1 MEYEFTNLQVPQK
14 LRNMD
19 LQVNEGFIMLSSDI
33 MR

>member
-19 LQVNEGFIMLSSDI
+19 LQVNKGFKMLSSDI